1 MHLLKLTLKKEL
13 KSFNEGS
20 FCPFVFPFFDTT
32 SLHKTTALQ
41 FLALFPQIKE
51 RDLRYISL
59 EISATVLT
67 FDQNLVIFF
76 LMKVGY
82 SFLGTASQ
90 ILALVALFS
99 EFNYTGHYIHI
110 LGTYILQD
118 LHCVIY
124 CMWGSAFLLWF
135 F

>member
-1 MHLLKLTLKKEL
+1 
-13 KSFNEGS
+13 
-20 FCPFVFPFFDTT
+20 
-32 SLHKTTALQ
+32 
-41 FLALFPQIKE
+41 
-51 RDLRYISL
+51 
-59 EISATVLT
+59 
-67 FDQNLVIFF
+67 
-76 LMKVGY
+76 MKVGY
-82 SFLGTASQ
+82 SFLGTVSQ

-99 EFNYTGHYIHI
+99 EFNYTGQYIHI